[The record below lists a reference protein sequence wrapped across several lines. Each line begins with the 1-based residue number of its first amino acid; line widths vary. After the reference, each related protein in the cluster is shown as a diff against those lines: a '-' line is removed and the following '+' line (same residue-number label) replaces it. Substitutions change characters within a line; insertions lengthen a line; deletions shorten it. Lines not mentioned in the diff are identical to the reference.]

1 MMSLSKVFN
10 LKAFLYHFLF
20 SIVLIGGLALFIV
33 HLWYP
38 GIWATEIGG
47 YQLVW
52 MIVMVDLCVGPL
64 CVGFAYKPHKSRKEK
79 ILDISVITLCQL
91 AFFAWGAWTISIS
104 RPVFIAF
111 DADRFELVVDQEV
124 SAENLANTAPFDR
137 LPLFEGLKMAV
148 VDVEQT
154 VPDQEARIQVNNDAL
169 FGLDIS
175 KQPKYYVPYEDNID
189 RVLKMAKGYE
199 DFAKNGEATQ
209 AAADFMAKHVI
220 EKAEFMWLPIRY
232 FSPEKQSPLFMTA
245 VIDPKT
251 AQIIDYIVI
260 DPYEINE

>member
-20 SIVLIGGLALFIV
+20 SIALIGGLALFIV

-64 CVGFAYKPHKSRKEK
+64 CVGFAYKAHKSRKEK
-79 ILDISVITLCQL
+79 VLDISVITLCQL

-111 DADRFELVVDQEV
+111 DVDRFELVVDQEV
-124 SAENLANTAPFDR
+124 SAENLSAHAPFDR
-137 LPLFEGLKMAV
+137 IPLFEGLKMAV
-148 VDVEQT
+148 VDVDQT
-154 VPDQEARIQVNNDAL
+154 VPDPEARIQINNDAL
-169 FGLDIS
+169 FGLDIT
-175 KQPKYYVPYEDNID
+175 KQPKYYVPYEANID
-189 RVLKMAKGYE
+189 RVLTMAKGY
-199 DFAKNGEATQ
+199 DVFAKSDAATQ
-209 AAADFMAKHVI
+209 AANDLMAKHGL
-220 EKAEFMWLPIRY
+220 EKSEFLWLPIRY
-232 FSPEKQSPLFMTA
+232 FSPKEQAPLFMTA

-251 AQIIDYIVI
+251 AQIIDYIVM
-260 DPYEINE
+260 DPYEIGE